1 MLQLLVYAV
10 HIGPKEQRVSKRCST
25 TKQWNSDR
33 MLIVFQ
39 QIRTIQEEMSPVEKR
54 DFVKAATTF
63 SGSQDVG
70 AQLFCA
76 LLRCVGVEARLVCSL
91 QVLPFGAST
100 PKSATPVRSKP
111 TVYAGSDMDNTS
123 AGETSGGSASEGSSS
138 SRRRII
144 APGRI
149 RRLGNATLNA
159 GPSTPG
165 PKPPGKQSKT
175 SDKYS
180 VLMEQQPGRRSDQFV
195 RSTIQCTG

>member
-1 MLQLLVYAV
+1 
-10 HIGPKEQRVSKRCST
+10 
-25 TKQWNSDR
+25 

-39 QIRTIQEEMSPVEKR
+39 QIRNIQEEMPPVEKQ
-54 DFVKAATTF
+54 DFIKAATTL

-100 PKSATPVRSKP
+100 SRSATPIRSKP
-111 TVYAGSDMDNTS
+111 TVYAGSDKDNTS
-123 AGETSGGSASEGSSS
+123 GGETSGGSASEGSSS

-159 GPSTPG
+159 GSSTPG
-165 PKPPGKQSKT
+165 SKPPGKQSQGSENLIT
-175 SDKYS
+175 DDP
-180 VLMEQQPGRRSDQFV
+180 QPGRRIGPFV
-195 RSTIQCTG
+195 RLTIRCTG